1 MSYDHVIFDNDGVLL
16 DSTTE
21 DLEWMERFRVEE
33 AKKLGGQMTLE
44 QSRKVF
50 KANTAEEIRKIAEE
64 TGLTVSQLRQI
75 EAKKSR
81 KKIEKIKKGEISLFD
96 STVEVLK
103 EIEQPKSM
111 VSNAPLKATRYSLE
125 HYNIQKYFQTVRS
138 PRLDSIETYMEK
150 KKPNPEMIEKTI
162 REKGSSNPI
171 YIGDSDTDIIA
182 AEKAGIDSI
191 HLETSG
197 ETAQNPTH
205 TAKNLQQVLQIVK

>member
-33 AKKLGGQMTLE
+33 AERLGGNMTLE

-50 KANTAEEIRKIAEE
+50 KANTAQDIRQIAEQTDLSVE
-64 TGLTVSQLRQI
+64 QLREI
-75 EAKKSR
+75 EARKSQ
-81 KKIEKIKKGEISLFD
+81 KKIKKIKQGEISLFD
-96 STVEVLK
+96 SAKEVLK
-103 EIEQPKSM
+103 EVEQPKSM

-125 HYNIQKYFQTVRS
+125 HYDIQKYFQTVRS
-138 PRLDSIETYMEK
+138 PTLDSIEAYMEK
-150 KKPNPEMIEKTI
+150 KKPNPEMIKETIKEKAS
-162 REKGSSNPI
+162 KNPI

-197 ETAQNPTH
+197 KTEENPTH
-205 TAKNLQQVLQIVK
+205 SAEGLQEILDIIR